1 MSNESK
7 YSKLELKA
15 LQELLSKKYQE
26 IGMLIN
32 NQFNL
37 ERKKNELNSDISEL
51 RREISRK
58 NQNAKDKQWAMQKN
72 FKCNLKKPFL

>member
-1 MSNESK
+1 MNNQSSK
-7 YSKLELKA
+7 YTKFDLKA

-51 RREISRK
+51 RKEISRK
-58 NQNAKDKQWAMQKN
+58 NQNTKDKQ
-72 FKCNLKKPFL
+72 